1 MPQEPTG
8 RSITAR
14 LDRLPITRWHWV
26 LIVVVG
32 LGSFFDLYEVFLGG
46 VLGAVLTDE
55 WHLSTNEKSLVIAS
69 AFAGMFVGAIAFGI
83 AADRL
88 GRRRMFLLNLG
99 LYSLFSLLTAFAPN
113 LDTFLL
119 LRFLC
124 GLALGAE
131 LTLVD
136 TYLSEFMPR
145 RVRGRCIAWAYT
157 IGFCGV
163 PVAAFLGG
171 RFVADEHL
179 LVDGWRWL
187 LVFGAAGA
195 LIVWVLRS
203 RLPESPR
210 WLLAQGR
217 PDQAE
222 AVVADAERA
231 VAAVRGP
238 LPPVEDTPD
247 EPVTRLTLARMFGEP
262 YRRRTVML
270 WVFQILQTV
279 GYYGFGSLA
288 PVVLGAKGFDVIQSL
303 GYAALSFLG
312 YPIGS
317 ALSVPIIER
326 IERKWLIVGS
336 ALVMAVTGLVF
347 GYARDAALIV
357 TAGFLLTC
365 ASNVF
370 SNAFHTYQ
378 AEIFPTGIR
387 SSAISVAY
395 SLSRATSA
403 VLPFIA
409 LNALDNL
416 GAGTVF
422 AGSAVILVIL
432 CLDVA
437 VLGPRSTGRG
447 LETTGR
453 AAPHPGGRSSGSPGP
468 APSSG

>member
-1 MPQEPTG
+1 MVPDPAE
-8 RSITAR
+8 RSIAAR
-14 LDRLPITRWHWV
+14 LDRLPLTRWHWA

-55 WHLSTNEKSLVIAS
+55 WQLSTNEKSFVIAS
-69 AFAGMFVGAIAFGI
+69 AFIGMFVGAIALGI
-83 AADRL
+83 AADRF
-88 GRRRMFLLNLG
+88 GRRRMFLINLG
-99 LYSLFSLLTAFAPN
+99 LYSLFSLLTALAPD
-113 LDTFLL
+113 LGTFLV

-136 TYLSEFMPR
+136 TYLSEFLPR
-145 RVRGRCIAWAYT
+145 LGRGRYIACAYT

-179 LVDGWRWL
+179 LIDGWRWL
-187 LVFGAAGA
+187 LIFGAFGA
-195 LIVWVLRS
+195 LVVWILRS

-217 PDQAE
+217 TEEAE
-222 AVVADAERA
+222 AIVAGVESA

-238 LPPVEDTPD
+238 LPPVPDTPGTRD
-247 EPVTRLTLARMFGEP
+247 EPAVRLTLARMFSGE

-270 WVFQILQTV
+270 WIFQILQTV

-288 PVVLGAKGFDVIQSL
+288 PVVLHAKGFDVVQSL
-303 GYAALSFLG
+303 GYAAISFLG

-317 ALSVPIIER
+317 AASIPIIER
-326 IERKWLIVGS
+326 VERKWLIVGS
-336 ALVMAVTGLVF
+336 ALVMGVTGMVF

-357 TAGFLLTC
+357 TAGFVLTC

-370 SNAFHTYQ
+370 SNGFHTYQ
-378 AEIFPTGIR
+378 AEIFPTRIR

-395 SLSRATSA
+395 SLSRVTSA
-403 VLPFIA
+403 VLPFVA
-409 LNALDNL
+409 LNALDHL

-422 AGSAVILVIL
+422 TGSAIILVIL

-437 VLGPRSTGRG
+437 ILGPRSTGRS
-447 LETTGR
+447 LETVVQAG
-453 AAPHPGGRSSGSPGP
+453 APQPGGSSE